1 MILATKYNFSIKSI
15 LLSCLLEGGA
25 LKFPH
30 SFFYSFFR
38 KLHSLRCDTV
48 SKKREGRVKFMN
60 ERNYHSTWFVFI
72 VAIFITCLITANIVA
87 VKLIDI
93 SGFIL
98 PAGTI
103 IFPISYIFG
112 DVLTEV
118 YGYRQAKRVIW
129 LGFFCNLIAVVAIW
143 IGQLLPPSAFWDGQ
157 KAYERI
163 LGYTPRLLTASFI
176 AYLVGEFAN
185 SFVLAK
191 MKIATKGRWLW
202 TRTIGSTLIGE
213 GLDSL
218 VFMIIAFLG
227 SIPITALLIAILTQW
242 LVKSAYEAAA
252 TPLTYI
258 VVNFLKRKEGL
269 DVFDYGTKFN
279 PLLLNE

>member
-1 MILATKYNFSIKSI
+1 
-15 LLSCLLEGGA
+15 
-25 LKFPH
+25 
-30 SFFYSFFR
+30 
-38 KLHSLRCDTV
+38 
-48 SKKREGRVKFMN
+48 MN
-60 ERNYHSTWFVFI
+60 EKNYYSTWFVLI
-72 VAIFITCLITANIVA
+72 VAIFVTCLITANIVA
-87 VKLIDI
+87 VKLVEI
-93 SGFIL
+93 SGFVL

-103 IFPISYIFG
+103 IFPVSYIFG

-118 YGYRQAKRVIW
+118 YGYRQARRVIW
-129 LGFFCNLIAVVAIW
+129 LGFFCNFIVVVTIW
-143 IGQLLPPSAFWDGQ
+143 IGQLLPPSSFWDGQ

-163 LGYTPRLLTASFI
+163 LGYTPRLLAASFL

-185 SFVLAK
+185 SFILAK

-202 TRTIGSTLIGE
+202 TRTIGSTLVGE

-218 VFMIIAFLG
+218 MFMILAFAG
-227 SIPITALLIAILTQW
+227 TIPMVTLLSAILTQW

-258 VVNFLKRKEGL
+258 AVNFLKRKEGI

-279 PLLLNE
+279 PLLLGE